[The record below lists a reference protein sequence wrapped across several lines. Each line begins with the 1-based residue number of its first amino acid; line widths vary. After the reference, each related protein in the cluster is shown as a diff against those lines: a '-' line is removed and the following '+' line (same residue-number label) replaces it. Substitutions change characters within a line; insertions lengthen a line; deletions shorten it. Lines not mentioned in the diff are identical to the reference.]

1 VRARGKTASLS
12 DPWRS
17 IDDKEVRRPLD
28 PTLVPGSTLDRR
40 YRLVR
45 QIAAGAMGAVWEAIH
60 LEGRNEPPQ
69 LGPGSAV
76 AIKILRPE
84 LHSEAS
90 VRRRFRREAS
100 VLQSLEHPAIVRV
113 FEVNAASSDHSYMV
127 MELLRGET
135 LEARLAREG
144 RLSVRTLV
152 PIVQA
157 IAEGLATVHA
167 QGVVHGDLKPANVFL
182 VCEGPS
188 PVKIVDFGLSKI
200 EGLERLTRTG
210 ELTGTPAY
218 MAPELLTGTRDLDA
232 RVDQYALGVILYQ
245 ALAGRLPFSMGKHP
259 GALMFDIVMGGGTPL
274 DEAAPE
280 VAPAVGR
287 VVARAMAPQREDRY
301 PDVIALARAFAEA
314 AKEDGQ

>member
-1 VRARGKTASLS
+1 
-12 DPWRS
+12 
-17 IDDKEVRRPLD
+17 
-28 PTLVPGSTLDRR
+28 
-40 YRLVR
+40 
-45 QIAAGAMGAVWEAIH
+45 
-60 LEGRNEPPQ
+60 
-69 LGPGSAV
+69 
-76 AIKILRPE
+76 
-84 LHSEAS
+84 
-90 VRRRFRREAS
+90 
-100 VLQSLEHPAIVRV
+100 
-113 FEVNAASSDHSYMV
+113 MV

-314 AKEDGQ
+314 AKEDGR